1 MFSAEFQVLMSFSL
15 VAGAV
20 LGALLCSY
28 LRAVRNRPLP
38 SEAVFQTCLELRE
51 QLEMLQQSLQADAH
65 HAPHRMRRE
74 APAGIASRLAPALA
88 APARAVS
95 PVATVPF
102 PGAGYDPPVSSKEL
116 PNMAAWR
123 RLDRPQTLAHHL
135 ARGPRPA
142 GTEMVAPVRRR
153 ARGTDRPPAID
164 ARMAQE
170 IVLRHLGVSMNPMP
184 RPAAAGADQ
193 PGKLLHMPTAH
204 AGELACNERLSFA

>member
-1 MFSAEFQVLMSFSL
+1 MSGVEVHIVVSL
-15 VAGAV
+15 NSV
-20 LGALLCSY
+20 LGAILGALFCSSGRGG
-28 LRAVRNRPLP
+28 RAG
-38 SEAVFQTCLELRE
+38 
-51 QLEMLQQSLQADAH
+51 D
-65 HAPHRMRRE
+65 
-74 APAGIASRLAPALA
+74 PALA
-88 APARAVS
+88 PVKPAS
-95 PVATVPF
+95 PSSPALYT
-102 PGAGYDPPVSSKEL
+102 AADYDPPVSSKEL